1 MARAFEGQSFS
12 GVANAGFSA
21 TQGPFVLNGGRY
33 VVTMVG
39 TSGTLS
45 LKTLGPDGSTFII
58 CKDIA
63 GNAVTNGS
71 LATASFNTVDLPPGQ
86 YEFAGSS
93 PVAAFANVVRCPGE

>member
-1 MARAFEGQSFS
+1 MRAQEAVLFNGTGSGFTGTPTASFK
-12 GVANAGFSA
+12 
-21 TQGPFVLNGGRY
+21 LLGGRY
-33 VVTMVG
+33 VVCMVG

-45 LKTLGPDGSTFII
+45 LKILGPDGSTYII

-86 YEFAGSS
+86 YEFDGTS
-93 PVAAFANVVRCPGE
+93 PVAAYAEIVRCPGD